1 MVRVALPLI
10 VQDDQTLGFH
20 WSLPDGTPATLAEVI
35 GLPEAEANRWL
46 PTHLEALDDV
56 LIAVAARFADVM
68 GGGRDLTADERDE
81 ARAAFRTVDRLSAEY
96 ASAWRASGLRTDL
109 RAGQIIGTGVLMSI
123 RLRVAL
129 GEMGPAPFDGDLDQP
144 GPGVVGGHAG
154 MHEVDAAMPWLGSRW
169 LVVTDEGR
177 RLPAT
182 LSMLLHD
189 SSGVDKDATL
199 KEHRASL
206 RAVTG
211 AVDRVGVEPIEASG
225 AVDWLLYDWLMAHRD
240 GEDSGAVEL
249 RRGQERDAAMIVD
262 AAAASVTLRAAFP

>member
-1 MVRVALPLI
+1 MALPLI
-10 VQDDQTLGFH
+10 VQDDEKLGFQ

-35 GLPEAEANRWL
+35 DLPEAEANRWL

-56 LIAVAARFADVM
+56 LIAVAARFGEVM
-68 GGGRDLTADERDE
+68 GGGRALATDERE
-81 ARAAFRTVDRLSAEY
+81 PARAAFQVVDRLSAEY
-96 ASAWRASGLRTDL
+96 AAAWRASGLRTDL

-129 GEMGPAPFDGDLDQP
+129 GEMGPAPFDGELDEP
-144 GPGVVGGHAG
+144 GPGVVGGRAG
-154 MHEVDAAMPWLGSRW
+154 LHVVDPAMPWLGSRW
-169 LVVTDEGR
+169 LVVTADGL

-199 KEHRASL
+199 KEHREAL
-206 RAVTG
+206 RGVTA
-211 AVDRVGVEPIEASG
+211 AVDALGVEPIEASG

-262 AAAASVTLRAAFP
+262 AAAASVTLRTRLP